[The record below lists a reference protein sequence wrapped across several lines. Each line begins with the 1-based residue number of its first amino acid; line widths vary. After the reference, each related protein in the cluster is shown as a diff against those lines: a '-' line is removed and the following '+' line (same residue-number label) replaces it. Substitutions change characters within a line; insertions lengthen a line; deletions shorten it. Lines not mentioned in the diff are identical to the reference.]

1 MLSMSN
7 KELELNTICK
17 KYHKSAVLTGWQLSL
32 RNKYLQMILNL
43 SGSVKPCT
51 RLRTSIYPYLYLDIC
66 CDGAKRCFGWL
77 KNIDM
82 KLAQRLSEKAG
93 IAQN

>member
-32 RNKYLQMILNL
+32 RDKYLQMILNL

-51 RLRTSIYPYLYLDIC
+51 RLRTSIYPYLYLMYVVMGRKDVLV
-66 CDGAKRCFGWL
+66 GL
-77 KNIDM
+77 KTMI
-82 KLAQRLSEKAG
+82 
-93 IAQN
+93 